1 MTVPNRPMG
10 PPACKYSDPG
20 CFESVQDDGGIDK
33 WKNYVLLAQR
43 NLYLFED
50 DWGYTF
56 PGWFANCGE

>member
-1 MTVPNRPMG
+1 MG